1 MNEMGKYLA
10 ALEAAVETK
19 NRKAIDLLEGFSAYV
34 YHEIDARAKE
44 ASGENKVLWEGML
57 QRVQLTITGMA
68 KAAPSIWL

>member
-1 MNEMGKYLA
+1 MEEMEKYLA

-19 NRKAIDLLEGFSAYV
+19 NRKAILLESFSAYV

-44 ASGENKVLWEGML
+44 ITGEEQIVWEGML
-57 QRVQLTITGMA
+57 KRVQLTIAGMA

>member
-1 MNEMGKYLA
+1 MEEMEKYLA

-19 NRKAIDLLEGFSAYV
+19 NRKAIDLLESFSAYV

-44 ASGENKVLWEGML
+44 ITGEEQIVWEGML
-57 QRVQLTITGMA
+57 KRVQLTIAGMA